1 MSDEKTPG
9 VLLKSD
15 DGNHYFIPA
24 ADLSQYAVGDLEA
37 GVSDGV
43 ARAAPQVHAFA
54 VKRSGGESGAAPAT
68 FDPMPE
74 G

>member
-15 DGNHYFIPA
+15 EGNHYFIPA
-24 ADLSQYAVGDLEA
+24 ADLSQYAVGDLPA
-37 GVSDGV
+37 GVSEGV
-43 ARAAPQVHAFA
+43 ATAAPQVHAFS
-54 VKRSGGESGAAPAT
+54 VKRSGGSGAAPAT

>member
-1 MSDEKTPG
+1 MTDEKTPG

-15 DGNHYFIPA
+15 DGSHYFIPA
-24 ADLSQYAVGDLEA
+24 ADLSQYAVADLPAE
-37 GVSDGV
+37 VSDGV
-43 ARAAPQVHAFA
+43 ARAAPQVHAFS
-54 VKRSGGESGAAPAT
+54 VKRSTPGSGAAPVT